1 MLACEEKYEAA
12 RLKDEANDVSAAES
26 TTTTTTN
33 KQQRVTTK
41 VLADGTYAS
50 EVLDEDP
57 LTTSGGSN
65 SNTRQVPNIKSK
77 PPNCSCCASF
87 SV

>member
-26 TTTTTTN
+26 TTTTTN

-57 LTTSGGSN
+57 LTTGGSN
-65 SNTRQVPNIKSK
+65 SNARQVPNIKSK